1 MASRR
6 ATIHLITEF
15 VPVLAFFLAGNFLDL
30 RSATIILITSTIGS
44 LIIGLWCAGR
54 IPVLPVV
61 STIFVLISGGIS
73 LREHTAEALIVAD
86 SLYYFLLAGV
96 VAGSLSLKRNLLKL
110 VFSHTFAITD
120 EGWNIVAIRWI
131 TIFIIAGAANEWVR
145 IALSPEA
152 WFDFRF
158 MKVLTITAFGI
169 WQMRIARKYRI
180 PEYSNAWGLRTAEP
194 KTPTEQG
201 PTKAE

>member
-15 VPVLAFFLAGNFLDL
+15 VPVLAFFLAGNLLDL
-30 RSATIILITSTIGS
+30 RSATIILIITTIGA
-44 LIIGLWCAGR
+44 LITGLWCANR
-54 IPVLPVV
+54 IPVLPVI

-73 LREHTAEALIVAD
+73 LREHTAEALIIAD

-96 VAGSLSLKRNLLKL
+96 VAGGLSIRRNVLKL
-110 VFSHTFAITD
+110 IFGHTFAITT
-120 EGWNIVAIRWI
+120 EGWNILAIRWI

-145 IALSPEA
+145 IALTPEV

-169 WQMRIARKYRI
+169 WQIRIARQYRI
-180 PEYSNAWGLRTAEP
+180 PEHSNAWGLRTAEP
-194 KTPTEQG
+194 KTTPLE
-201 PTKAE
+201 PSKVI

>member
-6 ATIHLITEF
+6 ATIHLVTEF

-30 RSATIILITSTIGS
+30 RSATIILITTTVVA
-44 LIIGLWCAGR
+44 LIIGLWCASR

-61 STIFVLISGGIS
+61 STFFVLISGGIS
-73 LREHTAEALIVAD
+73 LREHSAEALIIAD

-96 VAGSLSLKRNLLKL
+96 VAGGLSVRRNVLRL
-110 VFSHTFAITD
+110 VFGHTFAITT
-120 EGWNIVAIRWI
+120 EGWNILAIRWI
-131 TIFIIAGAANEWVR
+131 TIFILAGAANEWVR
-145 IALSPEA
+145 IALTPEV

-169 WQMRIARKYRI
+169 WQMRIARQYRI

-194 KTPTEQG
+194 TDRPTP
-201 PTKAE
+201 PVL